1 VTGFKAWIER
11 QIMYVELVGD
21 HWEVPQVVSEKWG
34 DENKPAFDLMALTQV
49 IIRRREKKILV

>member
-1 VTGFKAWIER
+1 
-11 QIMYVELVGD
+11 MYVELVGD